1 MKSYDA
7 GHKETQTV
15 LPEPLASMGVW
26 NVGNFALPSTMLSVA
41 SAAVF
46 AIVFGFLQLGSGH
59 ELFVLPSPDTFLIAA
74 AATLLAGLIV
84 FQCRRRPG
92 RIGPRIWA
100 LALLCLNGV
109 AAILGYVFHDQ
120 SWALALAVAGLAAA
134 ITLAPRLIKLRPDS
148 AMVQYIAP
156 LSLLMILLII
166 LPSSC
171 AVRRV
176 IAKGTESRVGGR
188 IRQLRLWTTELN
200 EITSFNWRRIEDNP
214 DAASLAVEKLK
225 KLNFKSDRDEAEIWR
240 SAAMLG
246 KDGELSQA
254 TQDLTDQVVAGFT
267 PARIPRVSD
276 LKEAAVHWDAQEKRW
291 EAYSQFS
298 KLSEIAG
305 SYHQELGRLF
315 SELRDVPANE
325 ARLVEYRQH
334 YAAQRQLL
342 QSDLAD
348 TANSWGDNWMA
359 FRVPGHAE
367 LMGRE
372 NEPLA
377 DLLRAPFASSENGV
391 LKAGDLVRLASLP
404 LYETRRCAQGSPG
417 CSGAKMPPGQQ
428 NSRGAPGCHC
438 QNFREKSMEYFRLD
452 CYSYAPRSEGTGAA
466 LRVEMRLVYQS
477 EAGGFLRDQS
487 VPSEVF
493 FYFMIPDGRK
503 NGEFRGE
510 VMTALAAATRELKE
524 DATVRSFD
532 RSGSVA
538 GGFVI
543 DTGQAPF
550 RVEQKL
556 VTLKGLNPEPEAL
569 QVQVFPTR
577 NARFPARRELR

>member
-1 MKSYDA
+1 MTTDE
-7 GHKETQTV
+7 GHKEVRTV

-26 NVGNFALPSTMLSVA
+26 NVGNFALPSTMLSIA
-41 SAAVF
+41 SAVVF
-46 AIVFGFLQLGSGH
+46 AIVFGFLQLGSEH
-59 ELFVLPSPDTFLIAA
+59 ELFVLPSPEAFVIAA
-74 AATLLAGLIV
+74 AATALAGLIV
-84 FQCRRRPG
+84 IQCRHRPG

-100 LALLCLNGV
+100 LALVGLNGV
-109 AAILGYVFHDQ
+109 AAVLGYIFHDR

-171 AVRRV
+171 AVRRI
-176 IAKGTESRVGGR
+176 IAKGTENRVEGR

-200 EITSFNWRRIEDNP
+200 EITNFDWRRIEDNP
-214 DAASLAVEKLK
+214 DAASLAVERLK
-225 KLNFKSDRDEAEIWR
+225 RLNFKSDINDAEIWR

-254 TQDLTDQVVAGFT
+254 MQGLTDQVVAGFT

-291 EAYSQFS
+291 QAYSQFP
-298 KLSEIAG
+298 KLSEITG
-305 SYHQELGRLF
+305 SYHEELGRLF
-315 SELRDVPANE
+315 SELRDVPAND

-342 QSDLAD
+342 QNDLTD

-359 FRVPGHAE
+359 FRVPDHAG
-367 LMGRE
+367 LVGRE
-372 NEPLA
+372 SEPLA
-377 DLLRAPFASSENGV
+377 DLLRAPFASSDDGL

-404 LYETRRCAQGSPG
+404 LYETKRCAQGSPG
-417 CSGAKMPPGQQ
+417 CNGAKMPPGQQ
-428 NSRGAPGCHC
+428 NSRGAPSCHC
-438 QNFREKSMEYFRLD
+438 QNFLEKSMEYFRLD
-452 CYSYAPRSEGTGAA
+452 CYSYAPRKDGTGAA
-466 LRVEMRLVYQS
+466 LRVEMRLVYHS

-487 VPSEVF
+487 EPSEVF
-493 FYFMIPDGRK
+493 FHFMIPEGRK
-503 NGEFRGE
+503 NDEFREE

-524 DATVRSFD
+524 DATVRGLD
-532 RSGSVA
+532 RGGSVA

-543 DTGQAPF
+543 ESSQASL
-550 RVEQKL
+550 RVERPAI
-556 VTLKGLNPEPEAL
+556 VTLNGLNPEPEAL
-569 QVQVFPTR
+569 QVRVVQRR
-577 NARFPARRELR
+577 NARLPAGRELR